1 MRNTQS
7 ACWCIFCTLV
17 GFQCLRTHVYAI
29 KPPTPHTCSTYFTGS
44 RDEAVRELRS
54 CADALAHQLECALAD
69 RSLLLQQVS
78 ALAGIQR
85 SADAAAALRAA
96 IAAAGLEDDLAAALD
111 GGGSEGNGGG
121 GSVTDEQRAAERLAA
136 LEQELQDI
144 TAGASEASGA

>member
-111 GGGSEGNGGG
+111 GGGS
-121 GSVTDEQRAAERLAA
+121 VTDEQRAAERLAA